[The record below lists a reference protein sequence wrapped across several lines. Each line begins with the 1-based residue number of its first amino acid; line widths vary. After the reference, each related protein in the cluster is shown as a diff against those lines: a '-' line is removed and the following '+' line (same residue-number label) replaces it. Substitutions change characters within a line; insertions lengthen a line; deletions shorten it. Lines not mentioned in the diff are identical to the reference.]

1 MNIFPSKSQW
11 NRWSLPSKAGYIGA
25 CIGVIALVLAIL
37 IPLLHMVI
45 PQKNER
51 PLISII
57 SLDSYLSADS
67 METKFV
73 IKNAGTKPAFILI
86 TDEAFIDGRRIEVRN
101 RNSES
106 GFQMIMPDQYVK
118 YRGLVIEG
126 KTYQT
131 ILNGQLSPTIMQ
143 NIKIDYGDTE
153 KSIGDYY
160 IFQSVRLD
168 VAKLVK
174 FKNQSNIT
182 DGFWLIEKSN
192 FR

>member
-1 MNIFPSKSQW
+1 
-11 NRWSLPSKAGYIGA
+11 
-25 CIGVIALVLAIL
+25 
-37 IPLLHMVI
+37 MVI
-45 PQKNER
+45 FQKNKR

-73 IKNAGTKPAFILI
+73 IKNVGSKPAFILI
-86 TDEAFIDGRRIEVRN
+86 KGEASIDGRPIEVRK
-101 RNSES
+101 RNSGS
-106 GFQMIMPDQYVK
+106 GFQVITPEQYIK
-118 YRGLVIEG
+118 YQGLVIEG
-126 KTYQT
+126 KVYET

-160 IFQSVRLD
+160 TFQSVRLD
-168 VAKLVK
+168 VATLVK
-174 FKNQSNIT
+174 FKNKSKIT

-192 FR
+192 SR